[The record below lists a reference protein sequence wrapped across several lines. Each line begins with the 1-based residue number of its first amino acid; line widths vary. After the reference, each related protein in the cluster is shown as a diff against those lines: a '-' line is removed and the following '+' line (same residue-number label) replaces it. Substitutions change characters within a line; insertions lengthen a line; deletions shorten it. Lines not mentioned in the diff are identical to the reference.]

1 MTINVYGHPLSSFT
15 WKVLIAAY
23 ERRVPF
29 AFCMVDAAHL

>member
-1 MTINVYGHPLSSFT
+1 MTINIYGHPLSSFT

-29 AFCMVDAAHL
+29 EFCMVDAAHP